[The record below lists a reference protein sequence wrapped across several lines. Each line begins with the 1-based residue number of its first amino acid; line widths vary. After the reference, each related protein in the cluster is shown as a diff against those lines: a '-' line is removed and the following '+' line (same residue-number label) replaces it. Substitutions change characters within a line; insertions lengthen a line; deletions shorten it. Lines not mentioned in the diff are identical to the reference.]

1 MSYLRPI
8 NSDEFPFIPP
18 NFFHPTVLQYI
29 DHLGMV
35 AICGEPGVYIKY
47 IFLFAPLPP
56 GGIAEKMITRLSKKG
71 KDKGGKRERK
81 RRKKGGKRQ
90 KRMEIGNKKEK
101 NGFWLTQDNK
111 QNLFGEKNLIFSLP
125 QGERI

>member
-71 KDKGGKRERK
+71 KDKGGKG
-81 RRKKGGKRQ
+81 KKGK
-90 KRMEIGNKKEK
+90 EKKEK
-101 NGFWLTQDNK
+101 GRKKAEKDVNRK
-111 QNLFGEKNLIFSLP
+111 QEGKKWILAYTG
-125 QGERI
+125 